1 MGRRIKEEKNTKKH
15 KGANIPKATGFFTK
29 HHRLVGY
36 VHYSTMFLV
45 AMVIFLCAPGLKKY
59 SKDADGTNLVSV
71 YMNGTLVGTVEDTS
85 RIDSI
90 VTNARK
96 RVARENTG
104 LVLIKAD
111 IVLRGSTEIFG
122 TINTDEEI
130 EENVYRLMLENSV
143 ETKESA
149 YEVKINRFTVKLKTA
164 DEVIALLEAAKNVYD
179 TEDTYSVNLVLD
191 PTRELDVLTTE
202 MVRNDEKSDDN
213 EEEEVDVLPKAGIS
227 QKFEQFYNEANEYEE
242 IGFTLGIKSI
252 DFNENVEVVKTY
264 VDKDEISTLD
274 AAIAEVT
281 KEKETSKIYV
291 VESGDTIGLVAQ
303 KNGLSVDE
311 LLKMNSSTLEN
322 ENSMLHVGDELKV
335 TSPEPE
341 LSILKTEEKYFAD
354 YYDAEVQYIDNDDWY
369 TTEQKVLQEPE
380 KGYRKMI
387 ADITYKNDEQVRV
400 DIVYENI
407 VKEAIPKIVERGTKT
422 PPTYI
427 YPVSGRVSSSFGR
440 RKAPKKGASTYHK
453 GMDFA
458 VPTGT
463 AIRAT
468 SGGVVTKAGW
478 GSGYGYVVYIKH
490 PDGKESRYGHCSKVL
505 VKAGQSVKQGEKIAL
520 SGNTGISTGPHLH
533 FEILVGGS
541 QVNPLKY
548 LN

>member
-1 MGRRIKEEKNTKKH
+1 
-15 KGANIPKATGFFTK
+15 
-29 HHRLVGY
+29 
-36 VHYSTMFLV
+36 
-45 AMVIFLCAPGLKKY
+45 
-59 SKDADGTNLVSV
+59 
-71 YMNGTLVGTVEDTS
+71 
-85 RIDSI
+85 
-90 VTNARK
+90 
-96 RVARENTG
+96 
-104 LVLIKAD
+104 
-111 IVLRGSTEIFG
+111 
-122 TINTDEEI
+122 
-130 EENVYRLMLENSV
+130 
-143 ETKESA
+143 
-149 YEVKINRFTVKLKTA
+149 
-164 DEVIALLEAAKNVYD
+164 
-179 TEDTYSVNLVLD
+179 
-191 PTRELDVLTTE
+191 
-202 MVRNDEKSDDN
+202 
-213 EEEEVDVLPKAGIS
+213 
-227 QKFEQFYNEANEYEE
+227 
-242 IGFTLGIKSI
+242 
-252 DFNENVEVVKTY
+252 
-264 VDKDEISTLD
+264 
-274 AAIAEVT
+274 
-281 KEKETSKIYV
+281 
-291 VESGDTIGLVAQ
+291 
-303 KNGLSVDE
+303 
-311 LLKMNSSTLEN
+311 
-322 ENSMLHVGDELKV
+322 
-335 TSPEPE
+335 
-341 LSILKTEEKYFAD
+341 
-354 YYDAEVQYIDNDDWY
+354 
-369 TTEQKVLQEPE
+369 
-380 KGYRKMI
+380 MI

-478 GSGYGYVVYIKH
+478 GSGYGYVVYIRH